1 VFPILCRTKKYLIKG
16 KDMYHLATDEQTH
29 WKDLAQK
36 ATDGELT
43 PQSSLDGIRNALRA
57 HFHFYMGGLLAG
69 AGERQKAWDWFREG
83 ALEEDGIFN
92 AIMASYLERHNGQ
105 FYMPEMIFADPHHF
119 EHFTTVP
126 AIVSM
131 REKFVRFA
139 SSSLPRFTA
148 PLTILDVGCGDGSLL
163 VLLLK
168 QIIAA
173 GRAGRIGRAV
183 LVDSSAAML
192 DCAAEKLK
200 QAFPDVEADKRHGR
214 IQEHAAGLPA
224 GIDVALL
231 SLAYHHMPWDDKAIH
246 LQEMACRVGNF
257 LLMEMDGDNDTPQLG
272 SPELAVSVYQ
282 SYGPLIDSIFAHD
295 TPIAGSQG
303 CVDNFVIAEVISFL
317 TQPRGKRND
326 YHMRRDQWTQ
336 VFSENL
342 TGHHRRGETTVLT
355 SEGCEFFAC
364 HWGK

>member
-1 VFPILCRTKKYLIKG
+1 
-16 KDMYHLATDEQTH
+16 MYHLAADEQII
-29 WKDLAQK
+29 WKKLAQ
-36 ATDGELT
+36 AAIDGKLT
-43 PQSSLDGIRNALRA
+43 PQSSRDGIRAALRA

-69 AGERQKAWDWFREG
+69 LGEQQKAWDWFREG

-92 AIMASYLERHNGQ
+92 AIMASYLDRHDGR
-105 FYMPEMIFADPHHF
+105 FYMPEMIFADPHHY

-126 AIVSM
+126 TIVGM

-139 SSSLPRFTA
+139 SSSLPVFTD

-168 QIIAA
+168 RLIAA
-173 GRAGRIGRAV
+173 GRIRKIDRAF

-200 QAFPDVEADKRHGR
+200 QAFPDIVVDKRHGR
-214 IQEHAAGLPA
+214 IQEQAAGLPA

-231 SLAYHHMPWDDKAIH
+231 SLAYHHMPWDEKAIH
-246 LQEMACRVGNF
+246 LRELSGRVGNV

-282 SYGPLIDSIFAHD
+282 SYGPIIDAIFAHD
-295 TPIAGSQG
+295 APIAVSQG
-303 CVDNFVIAEVISFL
+303 CVDNFVMAEVISFL

-326 YHMRRDQWTQ
+326 YHMRRDQWAQ
-336 VFSENL
+336 IFSAEL
-342 TGHHRRGETTVLT
+342 TGHLFRGETTVMT